1 MPKSEPSV
9 MDYIRRLFV
18 KVIGLPEVFADVN
31 KNFISA
37 MVDDTFILAGD
48 SVDLAALQ
56 TVAADSGADILPV
69 EQDVR
74 RAARAVSKK
83 WWRSFIYDY
92 VLVAVQAKLHE
103 VVALK

>member
-48 SVDLAALQ
+48 SIDLAAL
-56 TVAADSGADILPV
+56 L
-69 EQDVR
+69 
-74 RAARAVSKK
+74 
-83 WWRSFIYDY
+83 
-92 VLVAVQAKLHE
+92 
-103 VVALK
+103 